1 MLKYPIFLNET
12 IRMSD
17 KTLYLVDGSAYLYR
31 AYFVPA
37 LQRLKNEK
45 GEPTGMI
52 YGVINMIN
60 RMLSEYKPEYMA
72 VVFDAPGK
80 TFRHDMYDQY
90 KATRPPMPD
99 DLRAQIQPT
108 KDIIKALGIP
118 LLEKVGVEADDV
130 MGTLG
135 VMATAAGF
143 KTVIS
148 TGDKDLAQLVN
159 DDVMLIDTMRNTV
172 LDYDGVVEKFG
183 VEPNQIIDYL
193 TLIGDTSD
201 NIPGVNKVGPKTAV
215 KWLKQHVNLDT
226 IIAKADDVKGKVG
239 EYLREALPKIPLSK
253 ALVTIDIAL
262 DLECHVEELKIT
274 DEDIDA
280 LNQLSVDC
288 GIKSLKRSGQDDM
301 FATTT
306 TASAPEPV
314 QSKKDYTCIQDLET
328 LKQWLKNIE
337 EAKIVAF
344 DLETTSI
351 NPMRAEIVG
360 LSFAYEAG
368 DAAYVPLAHVEESL
382 IDDNKI
388 IDTQLDLQ
396 TVLDLVIPVI
406 NNPEIELIGQ
416 HFKYDMN
423 VLSNYGIDITGLNN
437 DSLME
442 SYVLDTNGR
451 HDMDTLA
458 MKYLQIQTTKYEEIC
473 GKGVKQIGFA
483 QVAIDV
489 ATHYA
494 AEDADITL
502 QLHLTLKDLLAK
514 QEQQLKVYQEIEM
527 PLVNVLAKI
536 EQTGVLVDR
545 DILKIQSHEL
555 GVKIEGLKQ
564 QAYKLVGKEFNLNSP
579 KQLQEILF
587 EEQGIPVIKKTP
599 TGLPSTSEDVLQ
611 ELAEEHELPK
621 IIIENRSLSKLKST
635 YTDKLPLE
643 INDKSGRIH
652 TSYHQA
658 VTTTG
663 RLSSSNPNLQN
674 IPIRTAEGRRI
685 RQAFVAPDG
694 FKIMAA
700 DYSQIE
706 LRIMAHLSQD
716 ENLLDSF
723 AKNQDVHSRTASQV
737 FEVEIDEVSTDQRR
751 AAKAINFGLMYGMS
765 AFGLAKQLGVTRK
778 EASDYMNRY
787 FEQYPK
793 VSEFMKTIKEEA
805 KENTYVDTLFGRRLY
820 FPEIK
825 NRNGRI
831 RAGAERAAIN
841 APMQGTA
848 ADIIKQAM
856 LSVYAEI
863 KDNKDIRMIMQVHDE
878 LVFEIHEEKLDE
890 LTAVVKE
897 LMESAVKLDIP
908 LKVDTG
914 VGDNWDEAH

>member
-1 MLKYPIFLNET
+1 
-12 IRMSD
+12 MSEN
-17 KTLYLVDGSAYLYR
+17 TLYLVDGSAYLYR
-31 AYFVPA
+31 AHFVPA
-37 LQRLKNEK
+37 LQRLKNHK

-60 RMLSEYKPEYMA
+60 RMIKEYQPKYMA

-99 DLRAQIQPT
+99 DLRNQIQPT

-118 LLEKVGVEADDV
+118 TLEIKGVEADDV

-135 VMATAAGF
+135 VMATQAGF

-148 TGDKDLAQLVN
+148 SGDKDMAQLVN
-159 DDVMLIDTMRNTV
+159 EDVMLIDTMRNTEMSIQ
-172 LDYDGVVEKFG
+172 GVEEKFG
-183 VEPNQIIDYL
+183 VRPDQIIDYL

-215 KWLKQHVNLDT
+215 KWLAEFDTLDN
-226 IIAKADDVKGKVG
+226 ILKNAESIKGKVG
-239 EYLREALPKIPLSK
+239 EYLREAIPQIPLSK
-253 ALVTIDIAL
+253 KLVTIDTDVPL
-262 DLECHVEELKIT
+262 DCKVT
-274 DEDIDA
+274 DLTINGEDIGQ
-280 LNQLSVDC
+280 LNFMSEEF
-288 GIKSLKRSGQDDM
+288 GIRSLQREVQSDM
-301 FATTT
+301 FSSTT
-306 TASAPEPV
+306 SAEPTP
-314 QSKKDYTCIQDLET
+314 SEKSDKNYETIRDIQT
-328 LKQWLKNIE
+328 LKNWIKKIE
-337 EAKIVAF
+337 KSKIMAF
-344 DLETTSI
+344 DLETTSLES
-351 NPMRAEIVG
+351 MQAEIVG
-360 LSFAYEAG
+360 MSFSYQPDE
-368 DAAYVPLAHVEESL
+368 AAYIPVAHVIKSGEE
-382 IDDNKI
+382 IKKAEN
-388 IDTQLDLQ
+388 QLDLEH
-396 TVLDLVIPVI
+396 VLGLIKPVL
-406 NNPEIELIGQ
+406 NNSKIKLIGQ

-423 VLSNYGIDITGLNN
+423 VLSNYGVEIKALSD

-458 MKYLQIQTTKYEEIC
+458 MQYLQKQTVKYEDIC
-473 GKGVKQIGFA
+473 GKGAKQIPFS
-483 QVAIDV
+483 QVDIET
-489 ATHYA
+489 ATFYA

-502 QLHLTLKDLLAK
+502 QLHLELDKKLK
-514 QEQQLKVYQEIEM
+514 EFPQQLKIYREIEM
-527 PLVNVLAKI
+527 PLVSVLAKM
-536 EQTGVLVDR
+536 EQTGVLVNKKT
-545 DILKIQSHEL
+545 LAAQSQEL
-555 GVKIEGLKQ
+555 SVKIKQLEQ
-564 QAYKLVGKEFNLNSP
+564 QAYDLVGREFNLNSP

-587 EEQGIPVIKKTP
+587 EEQKIPVIKKTP
-599 TGLPSTSEDVLQ
+599 TGQPSTSEDVLQ
-611 ELAEEHELPK
+611 ELAEDYELPK

-643 INDKSGRIH
+643 INPKTGRIH

-685 RQAFVAPDG
+685 RQAFIAPAG

-706 LRIMAHLSQD
+706 LRIMAHLSKD
-716 ENLLDSF
+716 EKLLDSF
-723 AKNQDVHSRTASQV
+723 AKDQDVHSRTASQV
-737 FEVEIDEVSTDQRR
+737 FDVRIEEVNKAQRR

-765 AFGLAKQLGVTRK
+765 AFGLAKQLGVERG
-778 EASDYMNRY
+778 EAQDYMNRY
-787 FEQYPK
+787 FEQYPG
-793 VSEFMKTIKEEA
+793 VADFMKSVKNKA
-805 KENTYVDTLFGRRLY
+805 KENAYVDTLFGRRLY

-856 LSVYAEI
+856 LKVSDEI
-863 KDNKDIRMIMQVHDE
+863 KDNPDIRMIMQVHDE
-878 LVFEIHEEKLDE
+878 LVFEVREEKQNE
-890 LTAVVKE
+890 LTAMVKE
-897 LMESAVKLDIP
+897 QMEKAVLLSVP

-914 VGDNWDEAH
+914 IGDNWDEAH

>member
-1 MLKYPIFLNET
+1 
-12 IRMSD
+12 MSK

-31 AYFVPA
+31 AHFVPA
-37 LQRLKNEK
+37 LQRLKNHK

-60 RMLSEYKPEYMA
+60 RMLKEYEPEYMA

-80 TFRHDMYDQY
+80 TFRHDMYNQY

-99 DLRAQIQPT
+99 DLRSQIKPT
-108 KDIIKALGIP
+108 KRIIQALGIP
-118 LLEKVGVEADDV
+118 LIEVKHVEADDV
-130 MGTLG
+130 MGTLA
-135 VMATAAGF
+135 VMASKAGF
-143 KTVIS
+143 NTVIS

-159 DDVMLIDTMRNTV
+159 DEVMLIDTMRNTT
-172 LDYDGVVEKFG
+172 LDIDGVIEKFG
-183 VEPNQIIDYL
+183 VKPEQIIDYL
-193 TLIGDTSD
+193 TLIGDKSD

-215 KWLKQHVNLDT
+215 KWLAEHETLEN
-226 IIAKADDVKGKVG
+226 IIKNADKVKGKVG
-239 EYLREALPKIPLSK
+239 EYLREAIDQGITTLSK
-253 ALVTIDIAL
+253 QLVTIDTDL
-262 DLECHVEELKIT
+262 DLDCDVDKLTIQA
-274 DEDIDA
+274 EDVDA
-280 LNQLSVDC
+280 LNRLSEEC
-288 GIKSLKRSGQDDM
+288 SIKSLQRSAQGDL
-301 FATTT
+301 FSNATTT
-306 TASAPEPV
+306 ATKPTEV
-314 QSKKDYTCIQDLET
+314 NKVKVEKTYDCIQDLDT
-328 LKQWLKNIE
+328 LKTWLKGIE
-337 EAKIVAF
+337 KAGIVAF
-344 DLETTSI
+344 DLETSSL
-351 NPMRAEIVG
+351 NSMQAEIIG
-360 LSFAYEAG
+360 MSFAYEA
-368 DAAYVPLAHVEESL
+368 DSAAYVPIGHTEESL
-382 IDDNKI
+382 IDENKL
-388 IDTQLDLQ
+388 IDGQLDLQ
-396 TVLDLVIPVI
+396 EVFDLVIPVI
-406 NNPEIELIGQ
+406 NNPEVELIGQ

-423 VLSNYGIDITGLNN
+423 VLSNYGIEIINKHDT
-437 DSLME
+437 LME

-458 MKYLQIQTTKYEEIC
+458 MKYLGEQTTKYEEIC
-473 GKGVKQIGFA
+473 GKGAKQIPFA
-483 QVAIDV
+483 RVDLEK

-502 QLHLTLKDLLAK
+502 KLHLTLKEELQK
-514 QEQQLKVYQEIEM
+514 FEGQQKVYDEIEM
-527 PLVNVLAKI
+527 PLVKILAKI
-536 EQTGVLVDR
+536 EQTGVLVDSQK
-545 DILKIQSHEL
+545 LKEQSNEL

-564 QAYKLVGKEFNLNSP
+564 KAYELVGREFNLNSP

-599 TGLPSTSEDVLQ
+599 TGKPSTSEDVLQ

-621 IIIENRSLSKLKST
+621 VIIENRSLSKLKST

-643 INDKSGRIH
+643 INKKTGRIH

-674 IPIRTAEGRRI
+674 IPIRTAEGRKI
-685 RQAFVAPDG
+685 RQAFIAEEG
-694 FKIMAA
+694 FKVMAA

-737 FEVEIDEVSTDQRR
+737 FEVKIDEVSSDQRR

-765 AFGLAKQLGVTRK
+765 AFGLAKQLNVTRK
-778 EASDYMNRY
+778 EAADYMNRY

-793 VSEFMKTIKEEA
+793 VAEFMKTIKEEA
-805 KENTYVDTLFGRRLY
+805 KENAYVDTLFGRRLY

-848 ADIIKQAM
+848 ADIIKKAM
-856 LSVYAEI
+856 LSVYAKI
-863 KDNKDIRMIMQVHDE
+863 KDNADIRMIMQVHDE
-878 LVFEIHEEKLDE
+878 LVFEVREEKLEE
-890 LTAVVKE
+890 LTALVKD
-897 LMESAVKLDIP
+897 LMENAVKLDIP

-914 VGDNWDEAH
+914 VGENWDEAH

>member
-1 MLKYPIFLNET
+1 
-12 IRMSD
+12 MSK

-37 LQRLKNEK
+37 LQRLSNDK

-60 RMLSEYKPEYMA
+60 RMLIEYKPEHMA

-99 DLRAQIQPT
+99 DLRSQIKPT
-108 KDIIKALGIP
+108 KRIIQALGIP
-118 LLEKVGVEADDV
+118 LIEVKHVEADDV
-130 MGTLG
+130 MGTLA
-135 VMATAAGF
+135 VMASKAGF
-143 KTVIS
+143 NTVIS

-159 DDVMLIDTMRNTV
+159 DEVMLIDTMRNTT
-172 LDYDGVVEKFG
+172 LDIDGVIEKFG
-183 VEPNQIIDYL
+183 VKPEQIIDYL
-193 TLIGDTSD
+193 TLIGDKSD

-215 KWLKQHVNLDT
+215 KWLAEHETLEN
-226 IIAKADDVKGKVG
+226 IIKNADNVKGKVG
-239 EYLREALPKIPLSK
+239 EYLREAIDQGITTLSK
-253 ALVTIDIAL
+253 QLVTIDTDL
-262 DLECHVEELKIT
+262 DLDCDVDKLTIQA
-274 DEDIDA
+274 EDVDA
-280 LNQLSVDC
+280 LNRLSEEC
-288 GIKSLKRSGQDDM
+288 SIKSLQRSAQGDL
-301 FATTT
+301 FSNATTT
-306 TASAPEPV
+306 ATKPTEV
-314 QSKKDYTCIQDLET
+314 NKVKVEKTYDCIQDLDT
-328 LKQWLKNIE
+328 LKTWLKGIE
-337 EAKIVAF
+337 KAGIVAF
-344 DLETTSI
+344 DLETSSLDS
-351 NPMRAEIVG
+351 MQAEIIG
-360 LSFAYEAG
+360 ISFAYEA
-368 DAAYVPLAHVEESL
+368 DSAAYVPVGHTQEGLVDENML
-382 IDDNKI
+382 IEG
-388 IDTQLDLQ
+388 QLDLQ
-396 TVLDLVIPVI
+396 EVLDLIIPII
-406 NNPEIELIGQ
+406 NNPKVELIGQ

-423 VLSNYGIDITGLNN
+423 VLSNYGIEITNKH
-437 DSLME
+437 DTLME

-458 MKYLQIQTTKYEEIC
+458 MKYLGEQTTKYEEIC
-473 GKGVKQIGFA
+473 GKGAKQIPFA
-483 QVAIDV
+483 RVDIEK

-502 QLHLTLKDLLAK
+502 KLHLTLKEELK
-514 QEQQLKVYQEIEM
+514 KFEGQQKVYDEIEM
-527 PLVNVLAKI
+527 PLVKILAKI
-536 EQTGVLVDR
+536 EQTGVLVDSQK
-545 DILKIQSHEL
+545 LKEQSNEL
-555 GVKIEGLKQ
+555 GQKIVELEKK
-564 QAYKLVGKEFNLNSP
+564 AYQLVGREFNLNSP

-599 TGLPSTSEDVLQ
+599 TGKPSTSEEVLQ

-621 IIIENRSLSKLKST
+621 VIIENRSLSKLKST

-643 INDKSGRIH
+643 INAKTGRIH

-674 IPIRTAEGRRI
+674 IPIRTAEGRKI
-685 RQAFVAPDG
+685 RQAFIADEG
-694 FKIMAA
+694 FKVMAA

-737 FEVEIDEVSTDQRR
+737 FEVEIDEVSSDQRR

-778 EASDYMNRY
+778 EAADYMNRY

-793 VSEFMKTIKEEA
+793 VAEFMKTIKEEA
-805 KENTYVDTLFGRRLY
+805 KENAYVDTLFGRRLY

-848 ADIIKQAM
+848 ADIIKKAM
-856 LSVYAEI
+856 LSVYAKI
-863 KDNKDIRMIMQVHDE
+863 KDNSDIRMIMQVHDE
-878 LVFEIHEEKLDE
+878 LVFEVREEKLEE
-890 LTAVVKE
+890 LTALVKD
-897 LMESAVKLDIP
+897 LMENAAKLDIP

-914 VGDNWDEAH
+914 VGENWDEAH

>member
-1 MLKYPIFLNET
+1 MPT
-12 IRMSD
+12 

-37 LQRLKNEK
+37 LQRLSNDK

-60 RMLSEYKPEYMA
+60 RMLNEYKPEYMA

-80 TFRHDMYDQY
+80 TFRHDMYEQY

-99 DLRAQIQPT
+99 DLRSQIQPT
-108 KDIIKALGIP
+108 KDIITALGIP
-118 LLEKVGVEADDV
+118 LLEKKGVEADDV

-135 VMATAAGF
+135 VMATAAGY
-143 KTVIS
+143 KTIIS
-148 TGDKDLAQLVN
+148 TGDKDMAQLVN
-159 DDVMLIDTMRNTV
+159 TDVTLIDTMRNTV
-172 LDYDGVVEKFG
+172 LDYAGVVAKFG
-183 VEPNQIIDYL
+183 VEPSQIIDYL

-201 NIPGVNKVGPKTAV
+201 NIPGVHKVGAKTAV
-215 KWLKQHVNLDT
+215 KWLAQHQSLDN
-226 IIAKADDVKGKVG
+226 IIKNADNVKGKVG
-239 EYLREALPKIPLSK
+239 EYLREALAQLPLSK
-253 ALVTIDIAL
+253 QLVTIDTKL
-262 DLECHVEELKIT
+262 QLGCQVEELRKIP
-274 DEDIDA
+274 EDINK
-280 LNQLSVDC
+280 LNQLAHNYN
-288 GIKSLKRSGQDDM
+288 IKSLQRDM
-301 FATTT
+301 QGDLFTSSAAATT
-306 TASAPEPV
+306 PKE
-314 QSKKDYTCIQDLET
+314 KKDYTCICDVDT
-328 LKQWLKNIE
+328 LKQWLQNIKQ
-337 EAKIVAF
+337 AKIVAF

-351 NPMRAEIVG
+351 NSMDAEIVG
-360 LSFAYEAG
+360 MSFAYAAG
-368 DAAYVPLAHVEESL
+368 KAAYIPIAHIEKKSTG
-382 IDDNKI
+382 DNNATSNNKI
-388 IDTQLDLQ
+388 IGSQLDLA
-396 TVLDLVIPVI
+396 TVLALVIPVI
-406 NNPEIELIGQ
+406 NSPDIELIGQ

-423 VLSNYGIDITGLNN
+423 VLSNYGIEITGLND

-458 MKYLQIQTTKYEEIC
+458 MKYLDITTTKYTEIC
-473 GKGVKQIGFA
+473 GKGTSQISFA
-483 QVAIDV
+483 EVAIDV

-502 QLHLTLKDLLAK
+502 QLHFVLTDKLA
-514 QEQQLKVYQEIEM
+514 QHQQQLEVYRDLEM
-527 PLVNVLAKI
+527 PLVNILAKM
-536 EQTGVLVDR
+536 EQTGVLVDKA
-545 DILKIQSHEL
+545 ILKTQSEEL
-555 GVKIEGLKQ
+555 GVKIDRLKQ
-564 QAYKLVGKEFNLNSP
+564 DAYTLVGREFNLNSP

-587 EEQGIPVIKKTP
+587 TEQGIPVIKKTP
-599 TGLPSTSEDVLQ
+599 TGLPSTAEEVLQ
-611 ELAEEHELPK
+611 ELAKEHELPK
-621 IIIENRSLSKLKST
+621 IIMQNRSLSKLKST

-643 INDKSGRIH
+643 INQKTGRIH

-674 IPIRTAEGRRI
+674 IPIRTADGRKI
-685 RQAFVAPDG
+685 RQAFIAKPG
-694 FKIMAA
+694 YKIMAA

-716 ENLLDSF
+716 ENLLDAF

-737 FEVEIDEVSTDQRR
+737 FAVEIDAVSSEQRR

-765 AFGLAKQLGVTRK
+765 AFGLAKQLDITRK
-778 EASDYMNRY
+778 QAQEYMNRY

-793 VSEFMKTIKEEA
+793 VAEFMQTIKDQA

-848 ADIIKQAM
+848 ADIIKKAM
-856 LSVYAEI
+856 LAVYAEI
-863 KDNKDIRMIMQVHDE
+863 KHNPDIYMIMQVHDE
-878 LVFEIHEEKLDE
+878 LVFEVKEDRLEE
-890 LTAVVKE
+890 LTTMVKF
-897 LMESAVKLDIP
+897 LMENAVKLDVP

-914 VGDNWDEAH
+914 AGKNWDEAH

>member
-1 MLKYPIFLNET
+1 MPK
-12 IRMSD
+12 

-37 LQRLKNEK
+37 LQRLSNDK

-60 RMLSEYKPEYMA
+60 RMLNEYKPEHMA

-99 DLRAQIQPT
+99 DLRSQIQPT
-108 KDIIKALGIP
+108 KEIIKALGIP
-118 LLEKVGVEADDV
+118 LIEVKGVEADDV

-135 VMATAAGF
+135 VMASKAGF
-143 KTVIS
+143 DTVIS

-159 DDVMLIDTMRNTV
+159 DEVMLIDTMRNTT
-172 LDYDGVVEKFG
+172 LDIDGVIEKFG
-183 VEPNQIIDYL
+183 VKPEQIIDYL
-193 TLIGDTSD
+193 TLVGDKSD

-215 KWLKQHVNLDT
+215 KWLAEHQTLEN
-226 IIAKADDVKGKVG
+226 IIKNADKVKGKVG
-239 EYLREALPKIPLSK
+239 EYLREAIDQGITTLSK
-253 ALVTIDIAL
+253 QLVTIDTDL
-262 DLECHVEELKIT
+262 DLDCDVEKLTIKS
-274 DEDIDA
+274 EDIDA
-280 LNQLSVDC
+280 LNRLSHEC
-288 GIKSLKRSGQDDM
+288 SIKSLQRSTQGDL
-301 FATTT
+301 FSNATTT
-306 TASAPEPV
+306 ATKPAKVNKVKVEKTYA
-314 QSKKDYTCIQDLET
+314 CIQDLDT
-328 LKQWLKNIE
+328 LNTWLKDIE
-337 EAKIVAF
+337 KAGIVAF
-344 DLETTSI
+344 DLETSSL
-351 NPMRAEIVG
+351 NSMQAEIVG
-360 LSFAYEAG
+360 MSFACVA
-368 DAAYVPLAHVEESL
+368 DKAAYIPIGHTEESL
-382 IDDNKI
+382 IDENKL
-388 IDTQLDLQ
+388 IDGQLDLQ
-396 TVLDLVIPVI
+396 EILTLVIPVI
-406 NNPEIELIGQ
+406 NNPKVELIGQ

-423 VLSNYGIDITGLNN
+423 VLSNYGIEISNLTH

-451 HDMDTLA
+451 HDMDALA
-458 MKYLQIQTTKYEEIC
+458 MKYLGEQTTKYEDVC
-473 GKGVKQIGFA
+473 GKGAKQIPFA
-483 QVAIDV
+483 RVDIDK

-502 QLHLTLKDLLAK
+502 KLHLTLKEELKKFAR
-514 QEQQLKVYQEIEM
+514 QQKVYDEIEI

-536 EQTGVLVDR
+536 EQTGVLVDSQK
-545 DILKIQSHEL
+545 LKEQSNEL
-555 GVKIEGLKQ
+555 SKKITELEQK
-564 QAYKLVGKEFNLNSP
+564 AYQLVGREFNLNSP

-599 TGLPSTSEDVLQ
+599 TGKPSTSEDVLQ
-611 ELAEEHELPK
+611 ELAQEHELPK
-621 IIIENRSLSKLKST
+621 VIIENRSLSKLKST

-643 INDKSGRIH
+643 INPKTGRIH

-674 IPIRTAEGRRI
+674 IPIRTAEGRKI
-685 RQAFVAPDG
+685 RQAFIAEKG
-694 FKIMAA
+694 FKVMAA

-737 FEVEIDEVSTDQRR
+737 FEVAIDEVSSDQRR

-765 AFGLAKQLGVTRK
+765 AFGLAKQLNVTRK
-778 EASDYMNRY
+778 EAADYMNRY

-793 VSEFMKTIKEEA
+793 VAEFMTTIKAEA
-805 KENTYVDTLFGRRLY
+805 KENAYVDTLFGRRLY

-848 ADIIKQAM
+848 ADIIKKAM
-856 LSVYAEI
+856 LSVYTEI
-863 KDNKDIRMIMQVHDE
+863 KDNADIRMIMQVHDE
-878 LVFEIHEEKLDE
+878 LVFEVREEKLEE
-890 LTAVVKE
+890 LTALVKE
-897 LMESAVKLDIP
+897 LMENAVKLDIP

-914 VGDNWDEAH
+914 IGENWDEAH

>member
-1 MLKYPIFLNET
+1 MPLLKHPFN
-12 IRMSD
+12 MSK

-31 AYFVPA
+31 AHFVPA
-37 LQRLKNEK
+37 LQRLKNHK

-60 RMLSEYKPEYMA
+60 RMLNEYSPEYMA

-118 LLEKVGVEADDV
+118 LIEVPGVEADDV

-135 VMATAAGF
+135 VMATQAGF

-148 TGDKDLAQLVN
+148 TGDKDMAQLVN

-172 LDYDGVVEKFG
+172 MDYEGVVEKFG
-183 VEPNQIIDYL
+183 VKPEQIIDYL

-201 NIPGVNKVGPKTAV
+201 NIPGVNKVGPKTAA
-215 KWLKQHVNLDT
+215 KWLAQHKTLDN
-226 IIAKADDVKGKVG
+226 IITHADEIKGKVG
-239 EYLREALPKIPLSK
+239 EYLREALEQIPLSK
-253 ALVTIDIAL
+253 ALVTIDTKL
-262 DLECHVEELKIT
+262 KLECEVEELKING
-274 DEDIDA
+274 EDVDA
-280 LNQLSVDC
+280 LNQLADDC
-288 GIKSLKRSGQDDM
+288 GIKSLKRS
-301 FATTT
+301 
-306 TASAPEPV
+306 V
-314 QSKKDYTCIQDLET
+314 QSDLFSGSSQQAQIAKKEKVEYTRIQDIET
-328 LKQWLKNIE
+328 LKTWLTAIE
-337 EAKIVAF
+337 KAGIVAF
-344 DLETTSI
+344 DLETTSLH
-351 NPMRAEIVG
+351 PMAAEIVG
-360 LSFAYEAG
+360 LSFAYQAG
-368 DAAYVPLAHVEESL
+368 DAAYVPIAHTEESL
-382 IDDNKI
+382 IDENKLV
-388 IDTQLDLQ
+388 DGQLELQ
-396 TVLDLVIPVI
+396 AVLDLVVPVL
-406 NNPEIELIGQ
+406 NNPQIQLIGQ

-423 VLSNYGIDITGLNN
+423 VLSNYGIDITELND

-458 MKYLQIQTTKYEEIC
+458 MQYLQLQTTKYEDIC
-473 GKGVKQIGFA
+473 GKGAKQIGFA
-483 QVAIDV
+483 QVPIDV

-502 QLHLTLKDLLAK
+502 QLHLTLIEKLKK
-514 QEQQLKVYQEIEM
+514 QDKQYKVYKEIEM
-527 PLVNVLAKI
+527 PLVNVLAKV

-545 DILKIQSHEL
+545 NTLKLQSHEL
-555 GVKIEGLKQ
+555 GVKIKTLKQ
-564 QAYKLVGKEFNLNSP
+564 KAYDLVGREFNLNSP

-587 EEQGIPVIKKTP
+587 EEQSIPVIKKTP

-611 ELAEEHELPK
+611 ELAEEYELPK

-643 INDKSGRIH
+643 VNERTGRIH

-685 RQAFVAPDG
+685 RQAFIAPEG

-737 FEVEIDEVSTDQRR
+737 FEVEIDSVSNDQRR

-765 AFGLAKQLGVTRK
+765 AFGLAKQLGIERK
-778 EASDYMNRY
+778 EAADYMKRY

-793 VSEFMKTIKEEA
+793 VAEFMDNIKTEA
-805 KENTYVDTLFGRRLY
+805 KENAYVDTLFGRRLY

-856 LSVYAEI
+856 LEVYAEI
-863 KDNKDIRMIMQVHDE
+863 KNNPDIRMIMQVHDE
-878 LVFEIHEEKLDE
+878 LVFEVREKKLNE
-890 LTAVVKE
+890 LTAVVKD
-897 LMESAVKLDIP
+897 LMESAVKLDVP

>member
-1 MLKYPIFLNET
+1 
-12 IRMSD
+12 MSK

-31 AYFVPA
+31 AHFVPA
-37 LQRLKNEK
+37 LQRLKNHK

-60 RMLSEYKPEYMA
+60 RMLKEYEPEYMA

-108 KDIIKALGIP
+108 KDIIKAMGIP

-135 VMATAAGF
+135 VMATKAGF

-172 LDYDGVVEKFG
+172 LDYEGVVTKFG
-183 VEPNQIIDYL
+183 VEPSQIIDYL

-215 KWLKQHVNLDT
+215 KWLAQHQTLDN
-226 IIAKADDVKGKVG
+226 IIADSDNVKGKVG
-239 EYLREALPKIPLSK
+239 EYLREALDKIPLSK
-253 ALVTIDIAL
+253 ALVTIDTEL
-262 DLECHVEELKIT
+262 KLECEVEELKING
-274 DEDIDA
+274 EDVDA
-280 LNQLSVDC
+280 LNQLAEDC
-288 GIKSLKRSGQDDM
+288 GIKSLQRSAQGDM
-301 FATTT
+301 FSSTSQKPAT
-306 TASAPEPV
+306 PEV
-314 QSKKDYTCIQDLET
+314 KKEKIQYTCIQDLDS
-328 LKQWLKNIE
+328 LKEWLQKIE
-337 EAKIVAF
+337 KAGIVAF

-351 NPMRAEIVG
+351 NSMAADIVG
-360 LSFAYEAG
+360 LSFAYKAG
-368 DAAYVPLAHVEESL
+368 DAAYVPIAHVEESL
-382 IDDNKI
+382 IDDHKI
-388 IDTQLDLQ
+388 IEGQLDLQ
-396 TVLDLVIPVI
+396 TVLDLIIPVI
-406 NNPEIELIGQ
+406 NNPDIELIGQ

-423 VLSNYGIDITGLNN
+423 VLSKYGIEITNLQQ

-458 MKYLQIQTTKYEEIC
+458 MKYLQIKTTKYEEIC
-473 GKGVKQIGFA
+473 GKGAKQIGFA

-502 QLHLTLKDLLAK
+502 QLHLTLKELLAK
-514 QEQQLKVYQEIEM
+514 QPQQQKVYSEIEM

-536 EQTGVLVDR
+536 EQTGVLVDHAV
-545 DILKIQSHEL
+545 LKVQSHEL
-555 GVKIEGLKQ
+555 GVKIEALKQ
-564 QAYKLVGKEFNLNSP
+564 SAYELVGREFNLNSP

-643 INDKSGRIH
+643 INQRTGRIH

-737 FEVEIDEVSTDQRR
+737 FEVEIEEVSKDQRR

-778 EASDYMNRY
+778 EASDYMKRY

-793 VSEFMKTIKEEA
+793 VAEFMDSIKTEA
-805 KENTYVDTLFGRRLY
+805 KENAYVDTLFGRRLY

-848 ADIIKQAM
+848 ADIIKKAM
-856 LSVYAEI
+856 LSVQTKI
-863 KDNKDIRMIMQVHDE
+863 KNNPDIRMIMQVHDE
-878 LVFEIHEEKLDE
+878 LVFEVREEKLDE
-890 LTAVVKE
+890 LTSVVKE